1 MDCFSRLK
9 YKFALRY
16 APKLLIGILIGFIAM
31 GVIKIPRVSLSQTY
45 KIAAV
50 VIVLGIVLWEYV
62 YSVYKKKK
70 SPGSYSQG
78 TGWLPAGLLI
88 SSLLAAVLQ
97 LENGTIHM
105 FWIVVSAVCLVVQLS
120 AE

>member
-9 YKFALRY
+9 HKFALRY

-31 GVIKIPRVSLSQTY
+31 GVIEIPKVSLSQTY
-45 KIAAV
+45 KIVAV
-50 VIVLGIVLWEYV
+50 VIVLGIVLWDYV
-62 YSVYKKKK
+62 YSAYKKKK

-78 TGWLPAGLLI
+78 TGWLPTGLLI
-88 SSLLAAVLQ
+88 SSLLAIVLP
-97 LENGTIHM
+97 LENGTIAI
-105 FWIVVSAVCLVVQLS
+105 FWFAVSVVCLVVQLS